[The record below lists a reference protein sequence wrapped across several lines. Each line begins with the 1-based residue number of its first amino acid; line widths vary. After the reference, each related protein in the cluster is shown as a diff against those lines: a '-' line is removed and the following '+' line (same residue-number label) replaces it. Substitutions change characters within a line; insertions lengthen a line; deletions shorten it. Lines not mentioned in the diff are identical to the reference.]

1 MKTSTRDIEHICT
14 YIPTH
19 TAHVLH
25 IIHCKCLHLRICLY
39 FQLRRKEEIRLK
51 AEKIRRRAEK
61 YAQSKAMKKLMKE
74 VC

>member
-1 MKTSTRDIEHICT
+1 MSQFEE
-14 YIPTH
+14 
-19 TAHVLH
+19 LWF
-25 IIHCKCLHLRICLY
+25 Y

-74 VC
+74 VCGGVTGRKHTHM